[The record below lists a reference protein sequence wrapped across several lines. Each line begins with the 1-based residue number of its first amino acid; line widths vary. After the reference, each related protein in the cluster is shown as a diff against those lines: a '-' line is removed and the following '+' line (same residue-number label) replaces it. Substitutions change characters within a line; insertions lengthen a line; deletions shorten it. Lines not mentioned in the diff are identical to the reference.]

1 MNKDEFPAHVVFEKM
16 QKRQALQDEFERL
29 RPNWRG
35 SFIRSASTLI
45 FVAILLWLYPEI
57 IQQPVLYVFLI
68 LVVAVS
74 SEIHAESKRIHHRLD
89 TLHRL
94 LKDDV

>member
-1 MNKDEFPAHVVFEKM
+1 MNKDECAALVVFNKM

-35 SFIRSASTLI
+35 SLIRFASTLI
-45 FVAILLWLYPEI
+45 CMAMLVWLYPEI
-57 IQQPVLYVFLI
+57 MQQPVLYVFLI
-68 LVVAVS
+68 LIFALS
-74 SEIHAESKRIHHRLD
+74 SEIHAESKRIHDRLD

-94 LKDDV
+94 LKEDV